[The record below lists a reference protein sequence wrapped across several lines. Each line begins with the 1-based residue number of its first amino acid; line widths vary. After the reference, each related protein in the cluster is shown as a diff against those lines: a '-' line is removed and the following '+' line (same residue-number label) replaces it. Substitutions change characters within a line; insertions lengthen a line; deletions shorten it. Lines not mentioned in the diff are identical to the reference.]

1 MEICFPRFDPSGK
14 YTPCCPELKLYHFYM
29 DIQKARSSNFKSK
42 VNMVYTNKKIFILKI
57 GFTIQKK
64 NMFKKHSP
72 LYIKDIQYKI
82 HMTRFSFA

>member
-14 YTPCCPELKLYHFYM
+14 YTPCCPELKLYHYYM

-42 VNMVYTNKKIFILKI
+42 VNMVYTNKKKIILKI

>member
-14 YTPCCPELKLYHFYM
+14 YTPCCPELKLYHYYM

-42 VNMVYTNKKIFILKI
+42 VNMVYTNKKIILKI

>member
-14 YTPCCPELKLYHFYM
+14 YTPCCPDLKLYHYYM
-29 DIQKARSSNFKSK
+29 DIQKACSSNFKSK
-42 VNMVYTNKKIFILKI
+42 VNMVYTNKKNHFKDRVYYLE
-57 GFTIQKK
+57 K